1 MRKQEGARSRRLLVS
16 TTGVLLLAL
25 PVLSSCVNL
34 AKSNPERQY
43 YALDV
48 TRQAGAGAPVAGTVL
63 EVRRFV
69 VSPAFQGQELVYR
82 TDDTRY
88 ESDFY
93 NQWFVPPS
101 TMLTQQ
107 AQNWLINAQLFEHVV
122 AASSYIDTTHR
133 LEGTVTDLY
142 GDYRQKDRRKA
153 VVGIRMVLIEDN
165 PTRTAIVFQRDYHQ
179 MVEVTDT
186 SPDGL
191 TLAWNQGLEQVFRAF
206 EQDLR
211 GVDLGTNHQG
221 PASRR

>member
-1 MRKQEGARSRRLLVS
+1 MRNPEGGRSRRFLVS
-16 TTGVLLLAL
+16 VNGVLLLGL
-25 PVLSSCVNL
+25 LVLSSCVNL

-48 TRQAGAGAPVAGTVL
+48 TRQAGAGAPVTGTVL
-63 EVRRFV
+63 EVRRFA

-122 AASSYIDTTHR
+122 AASSYIEATHR

-142 GDYRQKDRRKA
+142 GDYRQNDRRKA
-153 VVGIRMVLIEDN
+153 VVGLRMVLIEDN
-165 PTRTAIVFQRDYHQ
+165 PTRTAILFQRDYHQ

-191 TLAWNQGLEQVFRAF
+191 TLAWNQGLEQVFIAF
-206 EQDLR
+206 EEDLR
-211 GVDLGTNHQG
+211 KINLGTNHQQ